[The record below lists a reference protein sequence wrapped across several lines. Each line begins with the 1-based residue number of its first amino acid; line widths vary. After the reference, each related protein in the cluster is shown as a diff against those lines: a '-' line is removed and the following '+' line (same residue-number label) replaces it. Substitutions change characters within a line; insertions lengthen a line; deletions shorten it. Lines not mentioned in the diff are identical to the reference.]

1 MSPAEIV
8 TQEKMNMTKKQQNK
22 QNQHIV
28 IGQFRISVM
37 NKDFNYR
44 CMRKEHLKTLF
55 RKI

>member
-22 QNQHIV
+22 QNRHIA